1 MFLSIII
8 LQISLLFHIYFNLF
22 EIIQICLT
30 IHAITGPD
38 SAITKA
44 DCIPAFFLQKAGKSF
59 LHSCT
64 LLKAPALP
72 PPDLKACFAASD
84 LHSFLKT
91 RRLALRLNPDI
102 CFKSLKAESLNLLPL
117 HPFLYKT
124 GTDADRGIR
133 IFKMKIPPDAPSFL
147 YLYLFL
153 SPARFSFFF
162 KNIQITDIGFFHDTL
177 PYSSASSSCS
187 ATSSVCTSLA

>member
-1 MFLSIII
+1 MFLFIII

-22 EIIQICLT
+22 EIIQICLIIHT
-30 IHAITGPD
+30 ITDPD

-177 PYSSASSSCS
+177 PYSSDSSSACCS
-187 ATSSVCTSLA
+187 ATSSVCT